1 VTTRT
6 IVLGVD
12 GSVGSEAAV
21 KWCVEH
27 APLLDARVLAMH
39 VIRPVVFIV
48 PPTIFSKPDYDVQAP
63 RAKAAESI
71 ESWCAPLRVVEHE
84 TRIADGVVADMI
96 MKVAADVEADLVVVG
111 RRGHGGFSELLLG
124 SVPHALSHHCGVPVV
139 IVPVRTAAHSG

>member
-12 GSVGSEAAV
+12 GSVGSEAAM

-39 VIRPVVFIV
+39 VIQPVVFIV
-48 PPTIFSKPDYDVQAP
+48 PPTIFSKPDYDAQAP

-71 ESWCAPLRVVEHE
+71 ESWCAPLREGTVEHE

-96 MKVAADVEADLVVVG
+96 MKVA
-111 RRGHGGFSELLLG
+111 
-124 SVPHALSHHCGVPVV
+124 
-139 IVPVRTAAHSG
+139 ITATSPSSSSP